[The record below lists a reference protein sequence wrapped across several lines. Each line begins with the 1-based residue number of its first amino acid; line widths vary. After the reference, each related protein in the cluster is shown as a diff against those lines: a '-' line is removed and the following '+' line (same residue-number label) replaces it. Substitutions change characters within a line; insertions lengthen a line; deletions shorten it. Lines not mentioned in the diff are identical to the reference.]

1 MEYLE
6 IEVYD
11 DAGKRAKLRDFL
23 SGWTVLYFYPKDNT
37 PGCTTEA
44 LEFHERLE
52 ALWSKE

>member
-52 ALWSKE
+52 ALWSKG